1 MIMLFLLLVEGFT
14 LNVSTEFSLQ
24 WLKTAEPEDDAE
36 DQQKVEDAT
45 ASAQTQKVVYLSII
59 PNTRL
64 IFSFQ
69 PVFSIGED

>member
-1 MIMLFLLLVEGFT
+1 MIMLFLLLLEGFT

-45 ASAQTQKVVYLSII
+45 ASAQPQKVVYL
-59 PNTRL
+59 
-64 IFSFQ
+64 
-69 PVFSIGED
+69 